1 MLFKNF
7 KQSLKNKKM
16 SIAQIVMTFVL
27 FVIINDKGV
36 FNGIINNINSIG
48 NGVTTITT
56 CPFENMIT
64 GMINLSRIIMLD
76 YSITMGIGYMFLN
89 IALIIAVSVAVF
101 YLVNTSQ
108 NEKALVVSE
117 PNYHR
122 PESKAISSNDI
133 YLKTNKFIC

>member
-1 MLFKNF
+1 MFKNF